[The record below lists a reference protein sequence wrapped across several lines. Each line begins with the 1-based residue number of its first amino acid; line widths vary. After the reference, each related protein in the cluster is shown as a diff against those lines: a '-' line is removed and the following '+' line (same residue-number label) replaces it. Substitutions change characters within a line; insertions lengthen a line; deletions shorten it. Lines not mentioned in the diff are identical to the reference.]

1 MQHIWCFDLDG
12 TLVDTSDLN
21 RKAYDMVGVT
31 VPTYVDGLP
40 WQSWLVEYAGSYRA
54 ATHLHLRKISEY
66 VKLLLGTTVDDLR
79 LPPLDI
85 ALNLFTCDPDSV
97 VVLSAASTPAVT
109 QLLQICG
116 IHGVQMEAGLTY
128 PQRLGHVRQ
137 LAESYHVHYLDDNK
151 ATIMNMRRDTLYK
164 PIIPI
169 LYDGQDVPTLQH
181 ELQVTL

>member
-12 TLVDTSDLN
+12 TLVNTSDLN
-21 RKAYDMVGVT
+21 HKAYDMVGVT
-31 VPTYVDGLP
+31 VPTYAAGLP
-40 WQSWLVEYAGSYRA
+40 WQSWLVEYAGSHRA
-54 ATHLHLRKISEY
+54 ATYLHLRKIAEY
-66 VKLLLGTTVDDLR
+66 AKLLLDTTVDDLR

-85 ALNLFTCDPDSV
+85 ALKLFARDPNSV
-97 VVLSAASTPAVT
+97 VVLSAASMPAAT

-128 PQRLGHVRQ
+128 PQRLSHVRQ
-137 LAESYHVHYLDDNK
+137 LAETYRVHYLDDNE

-164 PIIPI
+164 PIIPV
-169 LYDGQDVPTLQH
+169 LYEGQDVPTLQH